1 MKIAIATPV
10 LIDGDAVSND
20 VVGMS
25 AALQKA
31 GHDVQIFVHQSLA
44 PGVPVRPIDKVHEFL
59 RPQDL
64 LIYHFSVGWDQGLH
78 LTTTLRCRKI
88 IKYHNVTPPEY
99 FEGVNEDYA
108 AVCRAGRNMLQNI
121 AAIPADLFLSD
132 SEYNMAELL
141 YACAPP
147 HRNFVVPPFH
157 HIDRLLEADAD
168 LATLTQVRDGHT
180 NVLMVGRLAPNK
192 GHVALVE
199 AFARYHYDYNRASRL
214 IIVGKQDPRL
224 SAYLDAI
231 HEAIARFELREKVL
245 FTGEVSEEQ
254 LKAYYLAA
262 HVFSIA
268 SEHEGFCVPVVEAM
282 AHHVPVAAYASTALT
297 KTLGTAGI
305 VWEQR
310 DPDLLAASI
319 NEIATNPDTATGLG
333 DAGWQR
339 YRTHFGNDI
348 IETQFLQVLRDAA
361 SDSSR

>member
-25 AALQKA
+25 AALRKA
-31 GHDVQIFVHQSLA
+31 GYDVQIFVHQSLA
-44 PGVPVRPIDKVHEFL
+44 PGVEVRPIDKVQEFL
-59 RPQDL
+59 RPEDFF
-64 LIYHFSVGWDQGLH
+64 IYHFSVGWNQGFD
-78 LTTTLRCRKI
+78 LTAALRCRKI

-99 FEGVNEDYA
+99 FQGVNDDYA
-108 AVCRAGRNMLQNI
+108 AVCRAGRNMLPTM
-121 AAIPADLFLSD
+121 AAITADLFLSD

-141 YACAPP
+141 HAGAPRL
-147 HRNFVVPPFH
+147 RNFVVPPFH

-168 LATLTQVRDGHT
+168 LSTLAQVRDGHT

-214 IIVGKQDPRL
+214 IIVGKEDPRL
-224 SAYLDAI
+224 STYVHAI
-231 HEAIARFELREKVL
+231 HEAIGRLKLRGKVL
-245 FTGEVSEEQ
+245 FTGGVSEEQ
-254 LKAYYLAA
+254 LKAYFLAA

-282 AHHVPVAAYASTALT
+282 AHHVPVVAYASTALT
-297 KTLGTAGI
+297 KTLGAAGI

-319 NEIATNPDTATGLG
+319 NEIATNSDTATGLG
-333 DAGWQR
+333 DAGWER

-348 IETQFLQVLRDAA
+348 IERRFIEVLRDAA
-361 SDSSR
+361 PNGLR

>member
-25 AALQKA
+25 AALRKA
-31 GHDVQIFVHQSLA
+31 GYEVQIFVHQSFA
-44 PGVPVRPIDKVHEFL
+44 PGVAVKPIDKVEEFL
-59 RPQDL
+59 GREDFFV
-64 LIYHFSVGWDQGLH
+64 YHFSVGWDLGFD
-78 LTTTLRCRKI
+78 LTATLRCRKI

-99 FEGVNEDYA
+99 FEGVNEEYA
-108 AVCRAGRNMLQNI
+108 AVCRAGRNMLPKM
-121 AAIPADLFLSD
+121 AAISADLFLSD

-141 YACAPP
+141 DAGAPRR
-147 HRNFVVPPFH
+147 RNFVVPPFH

-168 LATLTQVRDGHT
+168 LSTLARVRDGHT
-180 NVLMVGRLAPNK
+180 NILMVGRLAPNK

-199 AFARYHYDYNRASRL
+199 AFARYHYDYNRSSRL

-224 SAYLDAI
+224 SNYLHAI
-231 HEAIARFELREKVL
+231 HEAIARVELRDKVV

-262 HVFSIA
+262 QVFSIA

-305 VWEQR
+305 VWEER

-319 NEIATNPDTATGLG
+319 NEIATNSETATGLG
-333 DAGWQR
+333 EAGWER

-348 IETQFLQVLRDAA
+348 IETRFLEVLRGAG
-361 SDSSR
+361 SDGLR